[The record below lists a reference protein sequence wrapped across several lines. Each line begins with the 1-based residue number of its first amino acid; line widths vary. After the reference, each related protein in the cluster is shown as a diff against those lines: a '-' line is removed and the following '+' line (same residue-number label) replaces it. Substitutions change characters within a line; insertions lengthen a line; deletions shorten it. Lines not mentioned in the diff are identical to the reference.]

1 MFEIV
6 ECHTKRKNKIKK
18 EKEKEKESSR
28 CQRKCLAKENENA
41 QTGLLED
48 RGLWSN
54 DRESI
59 FILFLSS

>member
-1 MFEIV
+1 MFKIMKS
-6 ECHTKRKNKIKK
+6 HTKKK
-18 EKEKEKESSR
+18 KESSR